1 MGRASE
7 QGIIFIEGTGPTYAT
22 GNVSVALQE
31 FWCLYSLSIYTYV
44 IRIYHDTCYL
54 FLLPKKKAK
63 V

>member
-31 FWCLYSLSIYTYV
+31 FWCLYSLACRYI
-44 IRIYHDTCYL
+44 HM
-54 FLLPKKKAK
+54 
-63 V
+63 